1 MKNRSL
7 YRKIYIVLVLSGIL
21 TVSFFFLLISGKT
34 KSIDSIFLNDNSSSS
49 IHTTSPIVSPSSAPE
64 STILPTQDTESIL
77 PDTTSFDSFLKIVNK
92 SSNLTADYIP
102 VDLVDLNVEQYDRQQ
117 LRSDAARELEN
128 MFSAASNDGISLYLV
143 SGYRNYEMQEKL
155 QKYYQ
160 DEYGEIE
167 ASRIDCIPGASEHQL
182 GLAVDLCTTDHVDEL
197 EVEFEETDAY
207 KWLIAHC
214 YEYGYILRYPKGK
227 EEITGIKFSPWNFR
241 YVGKEYAQKISES
254 GLTMEEYFQ

>member
-1 MKNRSL
+1 M
-7 YRKIYIVLVLSGIL
+7 VLSGIL
-21 TVSFFFLLISGKT
+21 TVSFFFLLVSGKT
-34 KSIDSIFLNDNSSSS
+34 KAFDN
-49 IHTTSPIVSPSSAPE
+49 TK
-64 STILPTQDTESIL
+64 STMESISTETPSITSKPSAMITSTPTLTPSVL
-77 PDTTSFDSFLKIVNK
+77 PDDSSYDVSSNESLIRIVNK
-92 SSNLTADYIP
+92 TLTINSDYTP
-102 VDLVDLNVEQYDRQQ
+102 SDLVNVNVAQYDVQQ
-117 LRSDAARELEN
+117 LRCEAAYALED

-167 ASRIDCIPGASEHQL
+167 ANRIDCIPGASEHQL

-197 EVEFEETDAY
+197 EVEFEETAAY

-214 YEYGYILRYPKGK
+214 YEFGYILRYPKGK